1 MAQTGS
7 SMQLTRAADYAV
19 RVMIHLAT
27 LPANERTL
35 LPSLARATGTPESFL
50 SKILQALGR
59 AGLVASRR
67 GQSGGFEILP
77 PGRVASVRAVIEAI
91 DGPIGL
97 NICLVSGASCN
108 RKSFC
113 PAHPIWAKAQEAM
126 LGVLNTARIDDL
138 AFQAAG
144 THGENSDGLSERAGK
159 LSTGKAVPSRYA
171 QRRFKRSRRPLPE
184 RRVRRLQSHR
194 AIGPRETAQKATQQP
209 RSALICRA

>member
-1 MAQTGS
+1 MAQSGS

-113 PAHPIWAKAQEAM
+113 PAHPIWASAQEAM
-126 LGVLNTARIDDL
+126 LDVLNAARIADL
-138 AFQAAG
+138 AVHSTGQ
-144 THGENSDGLSERAGK
+144 HGENSDSLSGRAGEI
-159 LSTGKAVPSRYA
+159 SAGKSGTLPTRTYTSQEAQTVPFPSGSSEEFKVIA
-171 QRRFKRSRRPLPE
+171 Q
-184 RRVRRLQSHR
+184 
-194 AIGPRETAQKATQQP
+194 
-209 RSALICRA
+209 